1 MSAYVP
7 VPWVS
12 PLLYGAV
19 FAGGIYYLAADLG
32 AGPGL
37 LSWRTAGF
45 VAGLVALCAL
55 DLVGRRRKLP
65 RVPLL
70 LARCVLT
77 GAVVAADASELAQV
91 LFVLLPFTA
100 YFAFGRTT
108 ALVLGA
114 LCLTGLLTG
123 FLLTAPAWYR
133 DMEYVSDLLMVAVG
147 LVLAISMA
155 AVAVGEQ
162 RARRELQAYAARVA
176 ELSAA
181 TERNRLAR
189 DIHDSL
195 GHHLTA
201 ISVQLEIASEFR
213 VLDPEAA
220 GRAMTE
226 ARQSV
231 KLALGDVR
239 QSVRALR
246 EDARPS
252 LSATLAAW
260 ARDGGA
266 GPCVSVEVTGE
277 EDGYGTAALTALY
290 RAAQEGLT
298 NALRHARASR
308 VSVAVRLTED
318 TARLAVTDDG
328 CGFTPDRATAGFGL
342 TGMRERVHLVA
353 GSVDIDSTPGEG
365 TRLTVVVPRREGER

>member
-19 FAGGIYYLAADLG
+19 FVGGVYYLAADLG
-32 AGPGL
+32 AGSGL
-37 LSWRTAGF
+37 SSWRTAGF
-45 VAGLVALCAL
+45 VAGLAALCAL
-55 DLVGRRRKLP
+55 DLAGRRRNLP

-70 LARCVLT
+70 LARCGLT

-114 LCLTGLLTG
+114 LCLAGLLTG

-133 DMEYVSDLLMVAVG
+133 DTEYVSDLLMVGVG

-162 RARRELQAYAARVA
+162 RARTELQDYAARVA

-213 VLDPEAA
+213 ALDPDAA
-220 GRAMTE
+220 GRAIAE

-246 EDARPS
+246 DDARPS
-252 LSATLAAW
+252 LSATLAGW
-260 ARDGGA
+260 AREGGA
-266 GPCVSVEVTGE
+266 GPRVSVEVTGE

>member
-19 FAGGIYYLAADLG
+19 FVGGVYYLAADLG
-32 AGPGL
+32 AGSGL
-37 LSWRTAGF
+37 SSWRTAGF
-45 VAGLVALCAL
+45 VAGLAALCAL
-55 DLVGRRRKLP
+55 DLAGRRRNLP

-70 LARCVLT
+70 LARCGLT

-114 LCLTGLLTG
+114 LCLAGLLTG

-133 DMEYVSDLLMVAVG
+133 DMEYVSDLLMVGVG

-162 RARRELQAYAARVA
+162 RARTELQDYAARVA

-213 VLDPEAA
+213 ALDPDAA
-220 GRAMTE
+220 GRAIAE

-246 EDARPS
+246 DDARPS
-252 LSATLAAW
+252 LSATLAGW
-260 ARDGGA
+260 AREGGA
-266 GPCVSVEVTGE
+266 GPRVSVEVTGE

>member
-19 FAGGIYYLAADLG
+19 FVGGIYYLAADLG

-37 LSWRTAGF
+37 LSWRTTAF
-45 VAGLVALCAL
+45 VAGLAALCAL
-55 DLVGRRRKLP
+55 DVAGRRRNLP

-70 LARCVLT
+70 LARCGLT

-114 LCLTGLLTG
+114 LCLAGLLTG
-123 FLLTAPAWYR
+123 FLLTDPAWYR
-133 DMEYVSDLLMVAVG
+133 DMEYVSDLLMVGVG

-162 RARRELQAYAARVA
+162 RARRALQEYAARVA

-213 VLDPEAA
+213 ALDPDAA
-220 GRAMTE
+220 GRAIAE

-246 EDARPS
+246 DDARPS
-252 LSATLAAW
+252 LSATLAGW
-260 ARDGGA
+260 AREGGA
-266 GPCVSVEVTGE
+266 GPRVSVEVTGE

-318 TARLAVTDDG
+318 TALLAVTDDG
-328 CGFTPDRATAGFGL
+328 CGFTPHRATAGFGL
-342 TGMRERVHLVA
+342 TGMRERVHMVA

>member
-19 FAGGIYYLAADLG
+19 FVGGIYYLAADLG

-37 LSWRTAGF
+37 LSWRTAAF
-45 VAGLVALCAL
+45 VAGLAALCAL
-55 DLVGRRRKLP
+55 DVAGRRRNLP

-77 GAVVAADASELAQV
+77 GAVVAADASELSQV

-114 LCLTGLLTG
+114 LCLAGLLTG

-133 DMEYVSDLLMVAVG
+133 DMEYVSDLLMVGVG

-162 RARRELQAYAARVA
+162 RARRELQEYAARVA

-213 VLDPEAA
+213 VLDPDAA

-246 EDARPS
+246 DDARPS
-252 LSATLAAW
+252 LSATLAGW
-260 ARDGGA
+260 AREGGS

-328 CGFTPDRATAGFGL
+328 CGFTPDLAAAGFGL

-353 GSVDIDSTPGEG
+353 GSVDIDSRPGEG
-365 TRLTVVVPRREGER
+365 TRLTVVVPRQDGER

>member
-19 FAGGIYYLAADLG
+19 FVGGIYYLAADLG

-45 VAGLVALCAL
+45 VAGLAVLCAL
-55 DLVGRRRKLP
+55 DVAGRRGNLP

-70 LARCVLT
+70 LARCGLT
-77 GAVVAADASELAQV
+77 GAVVAADASKLSQV

-114 LCLTGLLTG
+114 LCLAGLLTG
-123 FLLTAPAWYR
+123 FLLTAPGWYR
-133 DMEYVSDLLMVAVG
+133 DMEYVSDLLMVGVG

-162 RARRELQAYAARVA
+162 RARRELQEYAARVA

-201 ISVQLEIASEFR
+201 ISVQLEIAAEFR
-213 VLDPEAA
+213 ALDPDAA
-220 GRAMTE
+220 GRAMAE

-246 EDARPS
+246 DDARPS
-252 LSATLAAW
+252 LSATLVGW
-260 ARDGGA
+260 AREGGS

-328 CGFTPDRATAGFGL
+328 CGFTPDRATPGFGL

-353 GSVDIDSTPGEG
+353 GSVDIDSRPGEG